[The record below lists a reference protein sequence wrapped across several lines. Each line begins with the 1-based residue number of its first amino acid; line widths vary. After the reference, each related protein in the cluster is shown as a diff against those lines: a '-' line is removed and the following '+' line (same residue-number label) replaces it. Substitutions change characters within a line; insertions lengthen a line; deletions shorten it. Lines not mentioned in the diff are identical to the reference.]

1 MDTNQIPMSF
11 TRFIRL
17 PLLLLALGTFLT
29 AQAQQGPRGP
39 RGRLLDTEK
48 MTTALEL
55 TEDQVAS
62 INDLN
67 TSQEENMKALRDQ
80 DFECQEDRRAAGKEL
95 MQAYQE
101 SLKEILTKD
110 QLKKL
115 RDMRQNQR
123 KRRKAK
129 PEGAGSR

>member
-1 MDTNQIPMSF
+1 MSF

-17 PLLLLALGTFLT
+17 PLLLLALGTFVA

-48 MTTALEL
+48 LSTALEL

-67 TSQEENMKALRDQ
+67 TEQKEKMQALRDQ
-80 DFECQEDRRAAGKEL
+80 DFENQEDRRAAGKEL

-101 SLKEILTKD
+101 SIKEILTEE

-115 RDMRQNQR
+115 RSMRQHQR
-123 KRRKAK
+123 KKRKAGR
-129 PEGAGSR
+129 EGTGSK

>member
-1 MDTNQIPMSF
+1 MPF

-17 PLLLLALGTFLT
+17 PLLLLALGTFVV

-48 MTTALEL
+48 LTTALEL
-55 TEDQVAS
+55 TKDQVAS

-67 TSQEENMKALRDQ
+67 TTQEEKMQALRDQ
-80 DFECQEDRRAAGKEL
+80 DFESQEDRRAAGKEL

-101 SLKEILTKD
+101 SLKEILTDD
-110 QLKKL
+110 QWKKL
-115 RDMRQNQR
+115 RSMRQNQR
-123 KRRKAK
+123 KKRKAEQ
-129 PEGAGSR
+129 EGTGSR